1 MITLVKMK
9 FGSWV
14 YGTNIET
21 SDIDIKEVFQ
31 PSAIDIL
38 KCDVN
43 DHYNKSTADASRKN
57 TSDDMDI
64 EGFSLE
70 KFLNL
75 AIQGQTLALDMLFT
89 PKEMY
94 LTPPSA
100 VWDKIIENRSKLLS
114 KRTNAFVGY
123 CRKQAAKY
131 CVKAERYNVV
141 ASVISLLK
149 TFHRKEPLITYRE
162 DIVNFCGRY
171 PEYTVWLSPEED
183 PLKVGLLRVCGR
195 GVLGT
200 FNIETCL
207 GILQVVLDSYGERT
221 IRASINSTLDRKALY
236 HAVRI
241 SREAEELLLTGYITF
256 PRPEASLL
264 LGIRR
269 GEIAYEKIS
278 EIIEEGLIRV
288 EEAMLKTTLPESPDI
303 EFIEGI
309 VFEENV
315 RVVREYLSPS

>member
-1 MITLVKMK
+1 MSFITL
-9 FGSWV
+9 
-14 YGTNIET
+14 
-21 SDIDIKEVFQ
+21 
-31 PSAIDIL
+31 
-38 KCDVN
+38 
-43 DHYNKSTADASRKN
+43 
-57 TSDDMDI
+57 
-64 EGFSLE
+64 
-70 KFLNL
+70 LN
-75 AIQGQTLALDMLFT
+75 
-89 PKEMY
+89 
-94 LTPPSA
+94 
-100 VWDKIIENRSKLLS
+100 
-114 KRTNAFVGY
+114 
-123 CRKQAAKY
+123 
-131 CVKAERYNVV
+131 
-141 ASVISLLK
+141 
-149 TFHRKEPLITYRE
+149 TFHRKEPLLTYRE
-162 DIVNFCGRY
+162 DIVAFCVENS
-171 PEYTVWLSPEED
+171 EYAIWLPPEED

-207 GILQVVLDSYGERT
+207 GIYQVVLDSYGERT

-241 SREAEELLLTGYITF
+241 SREAEELLLTGHITF

-269 GEIAYEKIS
+269 GEIPYEKIS

-315 RVVREYLSPS
+315 RVVREYLNPS